1 MGLKS
6 WSPELSLRV
15 TARKALVP
23 EAFPGPGLL
32 RPSCG
37 RPQQP
42 LTRHHPNSTT
52 QGGAAC
58 SSPWL
63 RLETSK
69 GLSIIQHSTCL
80 HSHRSSRSKKGG
92 GRNKGG
98 RKRGGGGEEKRG
110 WKNGERGKDAKKGRG
125 RREGPSEKAPTAA
138 ATLAVR
144 EGKGL
149 GGATG
154 SGESRQKPSSTRGSG
169 DSGSC
174 LQVGAPTKE
183 ETLNVTVIQFYFK
196 ILRQTVRG
204 NLQLP
209 IIMTASAY

>member
-1 MGLKS
+1 MS
-6 WSPELSLRV
+6 VSQSYP
-15 TARKALVP
+15 RKTN
-23 EAFPGPGLL
+23 G
-32 RPSCG
+32 
-37 RPQQP
+37 
-42 LTRHHPNSTT
+42 N
-52 QGGAAC
+52 
-58 SSPWL
+58 
-63 RLETSK
+63 
-69 GLSIIQHSTCL
+69 L
-80 HSHRSSRSKKGG
+80 HSLCFAMRAWNPIKDTPQNYYTGSHLFSL
-92 GRNKGG
+92 
-98 RKRGGGGEEKRG
+98 GGGGEEKRG

-154 SGESRQKPSSTRGSG
+154 SGESRQKPSSTRSSG

-209 IIMTASAY
+209 IIMTASAYWTYNLHHTGRHLFLR

>member
-58 SSPWL
+58 SSPWV

-80 HSHRSSRSKKGG
+80 HSHRSSGLEKGG

-98 RKRGGGGEEKRG
+98 NGSGAGEGKRREAGRMEREAKTQRKGGGGERDPVKRHP
-110 WKNGERGKDAKKGRG
+110 GRQH
-125 RREGPSEKAPTAA
+125 S
-138 ATLAVR
+138 
-144 EGKGL
+144 
-149 GGATG
+149 
-154 SGESRQKPSSTRGSG
+154 Q
-169 DSGSC
+169 
-174 LQVGAPTKE
+174 
-183 ETLNVTVIQFYFK
+183 
-196 ILRQTVRG
+196 
-204 NLQLP
+204 
-209 IIMTASAY
+209 